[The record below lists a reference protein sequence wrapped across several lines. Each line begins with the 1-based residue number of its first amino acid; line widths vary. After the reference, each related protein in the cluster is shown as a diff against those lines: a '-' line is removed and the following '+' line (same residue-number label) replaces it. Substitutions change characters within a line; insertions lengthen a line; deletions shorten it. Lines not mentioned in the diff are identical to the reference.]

1 MWLFNIYGIMKY
13 STALP
18 SVSKI
23 FERIIQKELQPF
35 LCWYLKSFNTQY
47 ALLSL
52 IEKWNERLDNKDYTG
67 VILMDLSKTSGSIK
81 HKLLTANYFPTDFQN
96 ML

>member
-1 MWLFNIYGIMKY
+1 MWLFNIYGTMKY

-52 IEKWNERLDNKDYTG
+52 IEKWNERLDNKGYTG
-67 VILMDLSKTSGSIK
+67 VKLMDLSKTSGSIK
-81 HKLLTANYFPTDFQN
+81 HKLLTANYFPRDFQN